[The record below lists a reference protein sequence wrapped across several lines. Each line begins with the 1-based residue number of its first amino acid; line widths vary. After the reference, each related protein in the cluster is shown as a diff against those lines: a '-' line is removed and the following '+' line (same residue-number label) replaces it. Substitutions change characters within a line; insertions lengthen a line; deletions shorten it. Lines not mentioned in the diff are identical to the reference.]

1 MRTTIDKVW
10 IDKEAVYIQ
19 TNKGKIYNEYFV
31 DYPRLR
37 AASQKERS
45 KFEYD
50 NIGIHW
56 EEINEDLSFKGFM
69 CKKGV

>member
-1 MRTTIDKVW
+1 MNTPTIDKVW

-19 TNKGKIYNEYFV
+19 TNKGKIYNEHFA

-37 AASQKERS
+37 DASQKQRNN
-45 KFEYD
+45 FEYD

-56 EEINEDLSFKGFM
+56 EEINEDLSFNGFM
-69 CKKGV
+69 CKK